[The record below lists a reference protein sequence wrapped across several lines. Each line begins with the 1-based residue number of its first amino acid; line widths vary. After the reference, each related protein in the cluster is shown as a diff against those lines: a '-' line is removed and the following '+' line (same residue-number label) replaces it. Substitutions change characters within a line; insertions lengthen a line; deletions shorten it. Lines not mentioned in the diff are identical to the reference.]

1 MDIVVP
7 AGMSYEFY
15 VNLMKGEKNVYN
27 IGRTVPEL

>member
-15 VNLMKGEKNVYN
+15 VNLMKVENNVYN
-27 IGRTVPEL
+27 IGRTVSEL

>member
-15 VNLMKGEKNVYN
+15 VNLTKGENNVYN
-27 IGRTVPEL
+27 HGAELPKL